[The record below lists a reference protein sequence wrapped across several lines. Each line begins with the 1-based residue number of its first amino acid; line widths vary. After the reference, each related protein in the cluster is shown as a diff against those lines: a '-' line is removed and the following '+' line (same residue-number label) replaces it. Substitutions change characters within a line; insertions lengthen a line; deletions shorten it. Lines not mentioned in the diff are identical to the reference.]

1 MISFYNFVVLVLF
14 CLLGCFCSASARST
28 TPAQRIVAQPNEPK
42 NAIQVFVSTIRNA
55 RHHLAA
61 AAVARS
67 VSIFSMYPVDT
78 IKVSTMPLQGG
89 YDGRCRV

>member
-1 MISFYNFVVLVLF
+1 MISFYSFVVLVLF
-14 CLLGCFCSASARST
+14 CLLGCFYSASARST
-28 TPAQRIVAQPNEPK
+28 TPAQRIVAQPKEPK

-78 IKVSTMPLQGG
+78 IKVSPMPLQGG
-89 YDGRCRV
+89 NNGRRRL